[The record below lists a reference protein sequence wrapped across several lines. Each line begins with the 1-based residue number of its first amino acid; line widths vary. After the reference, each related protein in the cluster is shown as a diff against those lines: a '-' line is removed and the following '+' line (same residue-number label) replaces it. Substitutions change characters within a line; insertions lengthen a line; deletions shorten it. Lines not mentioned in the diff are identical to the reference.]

1 MPDPFERS
9 VWTRPARPR
18 SGTPAL
24 SRDQIVKA
32 ALELL
37 DAEGIDGLSMRRLG
51 AKLGSGATSIYWHV
65 ANKDDL
71 LDLAIDAVMGEV
83 RIPDPVD
90 DWRAAAGAMARDL
103 REVLLRHSWIASL
116 FGVRPNV
123 GPNSM
128 ALAES
133 MITLLDRAGFSQAEA
148 TYAASALSS
157 HAIGAAI
164 TAAAWHTAVARS
176 GMTEADL
183 TKSVAAFLEEQREA
197 YPRLDGGPGAP
208 PLDIRALQETTFEY
222 GLERLLDGLAARL

>member
-1 MPDPFERS
+1 
-9 VWTRPARPR
+9 
-18 SGTPAL
+18 L

-83 RIPDPVD
+83 RIPQDVD
-90 DWRAAAGAMARDL
+90 DWRAAAAAMARDL
-103 REVLLRHSWIASL
+103 REVLLRHPWIASL
-116 FGVRPNV
+116 FGVRLNV

-128 ALAES
+128 SLAES
-133 MITLLDRAGFSQAEA
+133 MITLLERSGFAREEA
-148 TYAASALSS
+148 VYAASALSS

-164 TAAAWHTAVARS
+164 TTAAWHTAVARS
-176 GMTEADL
+176 GMAEADL
-183 TKSVAAFLEEQREA
+183 TRSVVAFQEQQREA
-197 YPRLDGGPGAP
+197 YPHLAGWQEAA
-208 PLDIRALQETTFEY
+208 PLDIPALQRATFEY
-222 GLERLLDGLAARL
+222 GLDRLLDGLAARL

>member
-1 MPDPFERS
+1 MPDPFDSS
-9 VWTRPARPR
+9 VWTRPPRSR

-83 RIPDPVD
+83 RLPAAGT
-90 DWRAAAGAMARDL
+90 DWRPAAAAMVRDL
-103 REVLLRHSWIASL
+103 RDVLLRHSWIASL
-116 FGVRPNV
+116 FGVRLNV

-133 MITLLDRAGFSQAEA
+133 MITLLEQAGFAAEEA
-148 TYAASALSS
+148 AYAASALSS

-164 TAAAWHTAVARS
+164 TTAAWHTAVARS

-183 TKSVAAFLEEQREA
+183 TKSVAAFQEQQREA
-197 YPRLDGGPGAP
+197 YPHVSGWQEAA
-208 PLDIRALQETTFEY
+208 PLDLPAMQRATFEY

>member
-1 MPDPFERS
+1 MPDPFDSS
-9 VWTRPARPR
+9 VWTRPPRSR
-18 SGTPAL
+18 SGTPTL
-24 SRDQIVKA
+24 SREQIVKA

-83 RIPDPVD
+83 RIPIDVD
-90 DWRAAAGAMARDL
+90 DWRVAAATMARDL
-103 REVLLRHSWIASL
+103 REVLLRHPWIASL
-116 FGVRPNV
+116 FGVRLNV

-133 MITLLDRAGFSQAEA
+133 MITLLERAGFAQAEA

-164 TAAAWHTAVARS
+164 TTAAWHTAVARS

-183 TKSVAAFLEEQREA
+183 TRSVAAFQQQQRDA
-197 YPRLDGGPGAP
+197 YPHLDGWQGPE
-208 PLDIRALQETTFEY
+208 PLDIPALQRATFEY
-222 GLERLLDGLAARL
+222 GLDRLLDGLAARL